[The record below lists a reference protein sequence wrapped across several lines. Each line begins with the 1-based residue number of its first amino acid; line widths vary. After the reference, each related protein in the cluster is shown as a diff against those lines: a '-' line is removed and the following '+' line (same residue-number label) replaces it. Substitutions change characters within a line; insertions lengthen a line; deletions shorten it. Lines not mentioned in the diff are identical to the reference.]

1 VLVVRDTADDEHDR
15 DEFARSGARKP
26 ARFLARRRTGLSVV
40 PARLTALDSL
50 WLESGHPSSPFQGGP
65 VPNLRPV
72 PAPSTP
78 PAPPRPRSLL
88 MENARAVSG
97 KLHALFAA
105 RRKNMAQI
113 AHELATMRRGE
124 LFSYLGYASVFAYAW
139 TEHAMGKS
147 KVSELIGISEASDR
161 LPKTREAF
169 DGGKLHWTKAREI
182 TKVATAETEGDWL
195 ALADAST
202 SDELRAARKGE
213 PAPRRRVLALPD
225 EQAALYDQL
234 VAGARAEL
242 GFVPEWQVVLEL
254 MKRGASGQRGDAPVQ
269 RVVITACPTCREATT
284 EAREGSVPVSEAAL
298 DHALCDGEVH
308 DLRDEENPVTQA
320 IPRRIRRRVLD
331 RDRHRC
337 RVPGCSVMAALQVH
351 HEDGRENGHDPDRML
366 ALCQWSVRHQSIGR
380 LSSPPL
386 ASFGSSGRPGEG
398 ALGGPRARCR
408 QLHAS
413 RTSLHGGHNARI
425 ARRSSRLASD
435 DDACANRS
443 IAP

>member
-1 VLVVRDTADDEHDR
+1 
-15 DEFARSGARKP
+15 
-26 ARFLARRRTGLSVV
+26 
-40 PARLTALDSL
+40 
-50 WLESGHPSSPFQGGP
+50 
-65 VPNLRPV
+65 
-72 PAPSTP
+72 
-78 PAPPRPRSLL
+78 

-113 AHELATMRRGE
+113 AHQLATMRRGE

-139 TEHAMGKS
+139 TEHAIGKS
-147 KVSELIGISEASDR
+147 KVSELIGISEASEG
-161 LPKTREAF
+161 LPKIREAF
-169 DGGKLHWTKAREI
+169 DAGGLHWTKAREI

-308 DLRDEENPVTQA
+308 DLRDAENPVTRA
-320 IPRRIRRRVLD
+320 IPRTPSLGPAPGAGPRSPSLQGPRVRRHGGASSAPRGRPRERTRPRPNARALLVSPPQAARGAAPDRRHGARLSLRAAR
-331 RDRHRC
+331 RDR
-337 RVPGCSVMAALQVH
+337 
-351 HEDGRENGHDPDRML
+351 
-366 ALCQWSVRHQSIGR
+366 
-380 LSSPPL
+380 
-386 ASFGSSGRPGEG
+386 
-398 ALGGPRARCR
+398 PR
-408 QLHAS
+408 
-413 RTSLHGGHNARI
+413 
-425 ARRSSRLASD
+425 
-435 DDACANRS
+435 
-443 IAP
+443 